1 VKPTLD
7 SGQRPADGPAV
18 RGGRERLPADERR
31 QAVVDSACRVFVKKS
46 YRGATTAEIAREA
59 GITEPILYRHFGSK
73 RDLYLACLDQAWR
86 AFRVFGEETLA
97 ANPGGCL
104 GALMDGYMAKRA
116 KLRLVDLWVQ
126 ALSEAA
132 DDEIIAAAVRAQIH
146 DLHAFVVAVIRR
158 GQAEEVL
165 HAERDAVAEAWIFIA
180 GGLLATIDDRL
191 GGLLGGDLERV
202 RSARRAWM
210 ALDPDA
216 PEPGGA
222 GRANAPADIPNQP
235 APRRKR
241 RSLGVADA
249 V

>member
-1 VKPTLD
+1 MKPTLE
-7 SGQRPADGPAV
+7 SGRRLPGEPAV
-18 RGGRERLPADERR
+18 RAGRERLPADERR

-46 YRGATTAEIAREA
+46 YRSATTAEIAREA

-73 RDLYLACLDQAWR
+73 RDLYIACLDQAWR
-86 AFRVFGEETLA
+86 DFRVFGEETLV

-146 DLHAFVVAVIRR
+146 ELHDFVVAVIRR
-158 GQAEEVL
+158 GQAEGVL

-202 RSARRAWM
+202 RAARRAWM
-210 ALDPDA
+210 ALDQD
-216 PEPGGA
+216 EPMPSETDRRVRSA
-222 GRANAPADIPNQP
+222 AVRNQS
-235 APRRKR
+235 ATRRKH
-241 RSLGVADA
+241 
-249 V
+249 